1 MYKVKIVINGVL
13 REMTING
20 NNAIEVQQII
30 TNMYS
35 GVGRNRNNRYKESVK
50 IMITSKEGK
59 VEIIGKKEDV
69 TADLSYIFNILI
81 EHIGEDTTKEM
92 IRVAYEVVTE
102 DSESK
107 IKKESDK
114 ELKEVLKR
122 DLPENLSK
130 ILLELI

>member
-1 MYKVKIVINGVL
+1 
-13 REMTING
+13 
-20 NNAIEVQQII
+20 
-30 TNMYS
+30 
-35 GVGRNRNNRYKESVK
+35 
-50 IMITSKEGK
+50 MIKSKEGK

-69 TADLSYIFNILI
+69 TGDLSCIFNILI
-81 EHIGEDTTKEM
+81 EHIGDDETKEM

-122 DLPENLSK
+122 DLPKNLSK